1 MNGLGDFRAFLVW
14 AALGTV
20 VSGASAQGSAD
31 LEYVSREIEAYRSL
45 PKFVA
50 SGPAFD
56 TRACMKG
63 KSILSLPVSS
73 ANPFTSVIEQ
83 GFAQVANDVGFKFM
97 EWKNQAQIP
106 QWINGLSEAVSEKV
120 DVVDLL
126 GGTDPR
132 VLRPQIEA
140 ATKAGI
146 KVVTSHYSGLH
157 QEIPSYVTANI
168 PIDYDKAGRLLAD
181 WAILKTQGKPNVLV
195 ITSDE
200 AYSTAAMVNGLKDEF
215 ATKCPAFRAKFV
227 NVPVPDWSSKIQPSI
242 QSAIQGDSELNYII
256 PIYDSMSQFVVP
268 AITLTGARDRVKIA
282 TFNGTPFV
290 IGFVQEG
297 KVEMDI
303 GENLDWIARAIMDAE
318 MRLVCALE
326 PVKDPHIPFYIFDA
340 TNAANAGKP
349 PKPSTGYG
357 SEYIS
362 EYRKL
367 WGLEK

>member
-1 MNGLGDFRAFLVW
+1 MNRLADLRAFLLW
-14 AALGTV
+14 ATV
-20 VSGASAQGSAD
+20 GAVVNGVSAQGSAD
-31 LEYVSREIEAYRSL
+31 LDYVSKEIEAYRSL

-50 SGPAFD
+50 PGPAFD
-56 TRACMKG
+56 ARTSMKG

-83 GFAQVANDVGFKFM
+83 GFAEVSKDVGFKFM

-106 QWINGLSEAVSEKV
+106 QWVNGMSEAVSEKF
-120 DVVDLL
+120 DLVDLL

-132 VLRPQIEA
+132 VLKPQIETV
-140 ATKAGI
+140 TKAGI
-146 KVVTSHYSGLH
+146 KVVSSHYSGFQ

-200 AYSTAAMVNGLKDEF
+200 VYSTAAMVNGLKDEF
-215 ATKCPAFRAKFV
+215 ATKCPGSKTKFV
-227 NVPVPDWSSKIQPSI
+227 NAPVPDWSSKIQPAV
-242 QSAIQGDSELNYII
+242 QSAIQADPELNYII

-268 AITLTGARDRVKIA
+268 AITLTGAKDRVKIA

-318 MRLVCALE
+318 MRLVCGLE

-340 TNAANAGKP
+340 RNAADAGKP

-357 SEYIS
+357 SEYIDD
-362 EYRKL
+362 YRRL